1 MLLTNTYI
9 ESFGSAELGFK
20 DYAFLTVTARNDWF
34 STLSLAGKDA
44 PNNDLY
50 TSASFSLVLSDAL
63 DLGDAVSFFK
73 VRAGVSEV
81 AGGADNPYA
90 LSLTYGI
97 VGQGHMG
104 ASLGAITGGTIPN
117 SEITPFE
124 KEETEF
130 GFDLRLFDN
139 KVSLDATFY
148 DNSTIGDIV
157 GVSASSTSG
166 FSSALAN
173 LGQIDNTGIEL
184 LLKVKPVVTDDF
196 AMELSFNYTNNDSEV
211 VATNDTGGN
220 ISMQEPRTRN
230 LRVTHIVG
238 ERFGALFGTFFERD
252 DQGRLIHEMSNGYP
266 RPKINNS
273 RKILGFGV
281 APQQLGIGASFRYK
295 DWNAGFLIEG
305 KSGGQIFSGTNA
317 LLHGAGLH
325 KNTIPAGG
333 REAGFVPDGV
343 MEDGTPVTVSIP
355 QSRQADYWQHWDNA
369 AEAGITDSDY
379 FRMRQMSIGY
389 TFPSSILD
397 GTFIQSASV
406 SLIGKNLF
414 FITNSVDNLDPESAY
429 NNSNSAGL
437 EYFGM
442 AVPRTI
448 GVNVNLKF

>member
-1 MLLTNTYI
+1 
-9 ESFGSAELGFK
+9 
-20 DYAFLTVTARNDWF
+20 
-34 STLSLAGKDA
+34 
-44 PNNDLY
+44 
-50 TSASFSLVLSDAL
+50 
-63 DLGDAVSFFK
+63 
-73 VRAGVSEV
+73 
-81 AGGADNPYA
+81 
-90 LSLTYGI
+90 
-97 VGQGHMG
+97 
-104 ASLGAITGGTIPN
+104 
-117 SEITPFE
+117 
-124 KEETEF
+124 
-130 GFDLRLFDN
+130 
-139 KVSLDATFY
+139 
-148 DNSTIGDIV
+148 
-157 GVSASSTSG
+157 
-166 FSSALAN
+166 
-173 LGQIDNTGIEL
+173 
-184 LLKVKPVVTDDF
+184 
-196 AMELSFNYTNNDSEV
+196 MELSFNYTNNDSEV
-211 VATNDTGGN
+211 VATNDTAGN
-220 ISMQEPRTRN
+220 ISMDEPRTRN

-355 QSRQADYWQHWDNA
+355 QARQADYWQHWDNA

-379 FRMRQMSIGY
+379 FRMRQMSVGY